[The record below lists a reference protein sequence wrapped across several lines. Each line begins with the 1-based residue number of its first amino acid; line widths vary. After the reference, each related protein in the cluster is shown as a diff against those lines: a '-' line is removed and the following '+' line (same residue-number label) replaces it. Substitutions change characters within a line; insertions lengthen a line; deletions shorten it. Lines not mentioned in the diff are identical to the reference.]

1 LETILLQLEP
11 VDLKQG
17 TEHNK
22 VLMEQRVDQL
32 LLSVLQ
38 QTVETAVD
46 VQVILVE
53 IMQIS
58 VGQVETEVLD
68 QQDLEQVQE
77 EMHLMDLQEA
87 LV

>member
-1 LETILLQLEP
+1 LEP
-11 VDLKQG
+11 VDLKQE

>member
-11 VDLKQG
+11 VDLKQE